1 LEETLIIIHVV
12 SGKKKKT
19 LLMNILRGIVMGNKS
34 KYSRIFLSLTVILI
48 ITISVTPSLQAV
60 DYYADLTITVDFSGF
75 VSIGGLTNYPNLT
88 IQNTEKY
95 TSKQQSVWTL
105 NITKQE
111 MFSEFVYDLTLPKGS
126 SINYIKSSGSIHI
139 EESLGNLIVRGFGEN
154 ESLSIIIQY
163 QTEKKENFLI
173 LENIV
178 YLLLLLAIVI
188 VSIFILILFLKEKKI
203 KGIQPTADAKKP
215 LGDIKGL
222 NHRQKQIMKL
232 LHERNIPLT
241 QTDIQKKLQIPKAS
255 ISRNV
260 RGLERKGLI
269 EKEQIGISNL
279 IRLKKL

>member
-1 LEETLIIIHVV
+1 
-12 SGKKKKT
+12 
-19 LLMNILRGIVMGNKS
+19 MGNKS
-34 KYSRIFLSLTVILI
+34 KYSRIFLSLTILLI
-48 ITISVTPSLQAV
+48 ITLSLAPSLQAV
-60 DYYADLTITVDFSGF
+60 DYYADLTITIDSSGF
-75 VSIGGLTNYPNLT
+75 VNIGGLTNYPNLT

-111 MFSEFVYDLTLPKGS
+111 IFSEFVYDLTLPKGS
-126 SINYIKSSGSIHI
+126 SINYIKSSGSIRI
-139 EESLGNLIVRGFGEN
+139 EESLGNLIVKGFGEN

-163 QTEKKENFLI
+163 QTEKRENFLS

-178 YLLLLLAIVI
+178 YLLLFLAIVI
-188 VSIFILILFLKEKKI
+188 VSIFILILFFKGKKM
-203 KGIQPTADAKKP
+203 KGIQPTVDLKKP
-215 LGDIKGL
+215 LGNIKGL
-222 NHRQKQIMKL
+222 NQRQKQIMRL
-232 LHERNIPLT
+232 LHERNTPLT
-241 QTDIQKKLQIPKAS
+241 QTDIQKELQIPKAS

>member
-1 LEETLIIIHVV
+1 
-12 SGKKKKT
+12 
-19 LLMNILRGIVMGNKS
+19 M
-34 KYSRIFLSLTVILI
+34 
-48 ITISVTPSLQAV
+48 
-60 DYYADLTITVDFSGF
+60 DYYADLSITVDFSGF
-75 VSIGGLTNYPNLT
+75 VTIEGLTNYPNLT

-95 TSKQQSVWTL
+95 TSKQQSVWLL

-126 SINYIKSSGSIHI
+126 SISYIKSSGSIRI

-163 QTEKKENFLI
+163 QTEKRENFPL
-173 LENIV
+173 LENTV

-188 VSIFILILFLKEKKI
+188 VSIFILILFLKGKKI
-203 KGIQPTADAKKP
+203 KGIQPTANTKEP
-215 LGDIKGL
+215 LGDMNGL

-232 LHERNIPLT
+232 LHEKNTPLT
-241 QTDIQKKLQIPKAS
+241 QTDLQKELQIPKAS

-279 IRLKKL
+279 IRLKKP

>member
-1 LEETLIIIHVV
+1 MSFQE
-12 SGKKKKT
+12 KKKKT

-34 KYSRIFLSLTVILI
+34 KYSRIFLYLTVIFI
-48 ITISVTPSLQAV
+48 ITISVAPSLQAV

-126 SINYIKSSGSIHI
+126 SINYIKSSGSIRI

-188 VSIFILILFLKEKKI
+188 VSIFILILFLKGKKI
-203 KGIQPTADAKKP
+203 KGLQPTADAKKP

-241 QTDIQKKLQIPKAS
+241 QTDIQKELQIPKAS